1 MQAYLG
7 VDVGSVTTKLVV
19 LDDDYRVLDSLY
31 LRTRGKPLEVVQEG
45 LRQLRGRVDGVEIA
59 GVGTTGSGRYL
70 AGVVVGADVI
80 KNEITAHAVA
90 TSHFVPGVQTIIEIG
105 GQDSKIIVLR
115 DGVAVDFG
123 MNTVCAAGTGAFLDQ
138 QAARLN
144 VDIQSV
150 GPLALKSKS
159 PVRIAGRCTVFAES
173 DMIHKQ
179 QMGHRVEDILYGLC
193 QAMARNYLN
202 NVGLGKEILP
212 LVAFQGGVA
221 FNQGMLRAF
230 EEALGVPVQV
240 PAHHEVMGAIGAAM
254 LACEAK
260 RRAPSATRF
269 KGFAVGELHYRTTS
283 FECRHCSN
291 HCEIVQ
297 VSVDRKV
304 VARWGGRCDRWEV
317 TEAGPARVRRVNG
330 DGRAPA
336 LNLEAADALLAL
348 GEAEGAAPGSAGPD
362 CAACN

>member
-1 MQAYLG
+1 MRAYLG

-19 LDDDYRVLDSLY
+19 LDEADTVQQSLY

-45 LRQLRGRVDGVEIA
+45 LRELDRRLQGLAQIA

-90 TSHFVPGVQTIIEIG
+90 TSHFVPGVQTILEIG
-105 GQDSKIIVLR
+105 GQDSKIIILR

-138 QAARLN
+138 QAARLS
-144 VDIQSV
+144 IKIESV
-150 GPLALKSKS
+150 GELALRSKS

-193 QAMARNYLN
+193 QAMVRNYLN
-202 NVGLGKEILP
+202 NVGLGKEVLGP
-212 LVAFQGGVA
+212 VAFQGGVA
-221 FNQGMLRAF
+221 FNHGMLRAF
-230 EEALGVPVQV
+230 EEALGVTIHV
-240 PAHHEVMGAIGAAM
+240 PPHHEVMGAIGAAM
-254 LACEAK
+254 LAREAVQ
-260 RRAPSATRF
+260 RTGQATHF
-269 KGFAVGELHYRTTS
+269 KGFTAGELHYKTVS

-297 VSVDRKV
+297 VSVDNKP
-304 VARWGGRCDRWEV
+304 VARWGGRCNRWDLMES
-317 TEAGPARVRRVNG
+317 EPKPRP
-330 DGRAPA
+330 RAA
-336 LNLEAADALLAL
+336 VIHQ
-348 GEAEGAAPGSAGPD
+348 PD
-362 CAACN
+362 CAVCQ

>member
-7 VDVGSVTTKLVV
+7 VDVGSVTTKLVA
-19 LDDDYRVLDSLY
+19 LDDDYHVLASLY

-45 LRQLRGRVDGVEIA
+45 LRQMRPQVDGVEIA

-105 GQDSKIIVLR
+105 GQDSKIILLR
-115 DGVAVDFG
+115 EGVAVDFG

-138 QAARLN
+138 QAARLSI
-144 VDIQSV
+144 DIQSV
-150 GPLALKSKS
+150 GPLALRSKS

-202 NVGLGKEILP
+202 NVGLGKELLP
-212 LVAFQGGVA
+212 PIAFQGGVA
-221 FNQGMLRAF
+221 FNQGMVRAF
-230 EEALGVPVQV
+230 EAALGQPIQV
-240 PAHHEVMGAIGAAM
+240 PPHHEVMGAIGAAI
-254 LACEAK
+254 LAREAMQ
-260 RRAPSATRF
+260 RARSATRF
-269 KGFAVGELHYRTTS
+269 KGFAVGDLDYRTTS
-283 FECRHCSN
+283 FECRHCAN

-297 VSVDRKV
+297 VSVNKKV
-304 VARWGGRCDRWEV
+304 VARWGGRCERWEV
-317 TEAGPARVRRVNG
+317 TETGPARPAARARTA
-330 DGRAPA
+330 APA
-336 LNLEAADALLAL
+336 PN
-348 GEAEGAAPGSAGPD
+348 
-362 CAACN
+362 CAACD